1 MSMNPIQISSIPV
14 APPPPALPKS
24 PDAVGGNEPSFK
36 SLMLDSIQ
44 HVNSMQQQADVAVKQ
59 LMTGEDVDPAVVL
72 TTIQKAD
79 MSFRMMT
86 QIRNKLV
93 QALQEIKEIRV

>member
-1 MSMNPIQISSIPV
+1 MNPVQLPPIPMAP
-14 APPPPALPKS
+14 APPAAPAV
-24 PDAVGGNEPSFK
+24 DNMVGNGNQPSFK
-36 SLMLDSIQ
+36 SLLLDGLQ
-44 HVNSMQQQADVAVKQ
+44 EVNSMQQEADVAVQQ

-79 MSFRMMT
+79 MSFRMMS

-93 QALQEIKEIRV
+93 AAYQEIKEMRI

>member
-1 MSMNPIQISSIPV
+1 MNPVQIPSIPI
-14 APPPPALPKS
+14 APPPPALPKVS
-24 PDAVGGNEPSFK
+24 DPAGGNEASFK
-36 SLMLDSIQ
+36 SLLLDGIQ
-44 HVNSMQQQADVAVKQ
+44 QVNSMQQQADVAVKQ

-93 QALQEIKEIRV
+93 QAFQEIKEIRI

>member
-1 MSMNPIQISSIPV
+1 MNLIQGPPIPAV
-14 APPPPALPKS
+14 PPPPAIPK
-24 PDAVGGNEPSFK
+24 PNAIAGANQASFK
-36 SLMLDSIQ
+36 TLLLDSIQ
-44 HVNSMQQQADVAVKQ
+44 QVNSMQQQADAAVQQ
-59 LMTGEDVDPAVVL
+59 LMTGEEVDPAIVL

-93 QALQEIKEIRV
+93 AAFQEIKEMRI